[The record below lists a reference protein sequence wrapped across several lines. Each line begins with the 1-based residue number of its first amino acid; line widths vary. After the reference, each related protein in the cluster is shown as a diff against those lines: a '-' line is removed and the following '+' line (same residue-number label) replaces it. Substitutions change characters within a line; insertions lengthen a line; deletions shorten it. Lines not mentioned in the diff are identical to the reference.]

1 MKNCKKQNL
10 VNDQIVA
17 ADGDEVE
24 ILVIHNDDD
33 DVYIDDTISIIIIW
47 MTPA

>member
-24 ILVIHNDDD
+24 IG
-33 DVYIDDTISIIIIW
+33 DVDDTIIIIIIW